1 MQIVWF
7 WGLCLLIES
16 FTFPLLSKWKKLSLC
31 PDAGWG
37 GGGAQAGQG
46 GQAGGERA
54 PRGLPAAPAPWGVR
68 EDPGASPQ
76 AGMWIFFGFVKA
88 PCCDNF
94 G

>member
-1 MQIVWF
+1 M
-7 WGLCLLIES
+7 
-16 FTFPLLSKWKKLSLC
+16 KKKLSLC
-31 PDAGWG
+31 PGAGGG